1 MPYCAV
7 VGCKTGNKM
16 PGRIQYQQFSLPAT
30 KGMRAKWLE
39 NINRDFTPTPHTRI
53 CAKHFKASDFVPQ
66 NENLDAH
73 GKPKKKMTMKTSA
86 IPSLFLKDPK
96 PEAARGTKNSAPV
109 LEVEVVNQD
118 DQEYMDHLHTYSK
131 PPETE
136 PEQEQPLP
144 EVKFAPIY
152 SYFL

>member
-53 CAKHFKASDFVPQ
+53 CAKHFKYSDFVPAK
-66 NENLDAH
+66 ENLDTN
-73 GKPKKKMTMKTSA
+73 GKEKKKRTLKSSA
-86 IPSLFLKDPK
+86 FPTLFLKPTKDECETFGLTPLFRRHPWPQLK
-96 PEAARGTKNSAPV
+96 PNVKHR
-109 LEVEVVNQD
+109 NQIIRKKWL
-118 DQEYMDHLHTYSK
+118 QFIPSIIL
-131 PPETE
+131 
-136 PEQEQPLP
+136 
-144 EVKFAPIY
+144 
-152 SYFL
+152 